1 MIIKQGYS
9 YDDILI
15 QPNYSEI
22 MSRKDVDLSI
32 NLTKNIK
39 LNIPIVSANMD
50 TITEDKM
57 AIEIAKL
64 GGLGILHRYCSIEQQ
79 VEMVKKVKRYTN
91 YIIYHPYYVYD
102 NTIMKDVIKELNNKQ
117 VKSLLILDK
126 NNNQLVGLFTNR
138 DYLSYLADT
147 DINKQNMTIIHYMK
161 SISNLIT
168 INKDK
173 LNNMNLNEIFQLCV
187 LYKIQKLPILNEDNT
202 IYGLITLK
210 DLKNRI
216 NPNFINKANLD
227 KNSQLRVGGAIGV
240 KGDYLE
246 RAHELIEAGCDILCI
261 DVAHGHHLLCG
272 NVIKEIKNMYPNVEI
287 IAGNVCTAKGVE
299 YLVNCGADCIKVGVG
314 PGSICTTRKQ
324 TGCGVPQFT
333 AVLECSKVAKQLGVT
348 IIADGGH
355 NGTIGNIFKALCAG
369 ATCSMLGGMI
379 SGTTETPGLIY
390 TKLGGKVKQIRGMA
404 GILSNYQ
411 KSSKMGEDTQY
422 LQDITPEGV
431 EGYVNYKGDVRDII
445 NQIEGGIRSGLSY
458 VGCHKLSELH
468 NTEIE
473 FISITSN
480 GLTES
485 GVHGI
490 QQI

>member
-1 MIIKQGYS
+1 MITQGYS

-15 QPNYSEI
+15 QPNYSMIE
-22 MSRKDVDLSI
+22 SRKDVDLSI
-32 NLTKNIK
+32 QLTKNMK
-39 LNIPIVSANMD
+39 LHLPIISANMD

-57 AIEIAKL
+57 AIEMAKL
-64 GGLGILHRYCSIEQQ
+64 GGLGILHRYCSIEEQ

-91 YIIYHPYYVYD
+91 YIIYQPYFVYD
-102 NTIMKDVIKELNNKQ
+102 NTIMKDVLSELNNKHI
-117 VKSLLILDK
+117 KSLLILD
-126 NNNQLVGLFTNR
+126 NYNQKLVGLFTNR

-147 DINKQNMTIIHYMK
+147 DINKQHLTIIHYMK
-161 SISNLIT
+161 SKENLIT
-168 INKDK
+168 IDKNDLNKMD
-173 LNNMNLNEIFQLCV
+173 LNKIFQLCV
-187 LYKIQKLPILNEDNT
+187 FHKIQKLPIINEDNT

-216 NPNFINKANLD
+216 DPNFIDKANLD
-227 KNSQLRVGGAIGV
+227 NNSQLKIGGAIGV

-246 RAHELIEAGCDILCI
+246 RTHKLLEAGCDILCI
-261 DVAHGHHLLCG
+261 DVAHGHHILCG
-272 NVIKEIKNMYPNVEI
+272 NVIKEIKNIYPKVEI
-287 IAGNVCTAKGVE
+287 IAGNVCTPKGVE
-299 YLVNCGADCIKVGVG
+299 YLYNCGADCVKVGVG

-333 AVLECSKVAKQLGVT
+333 AVLECSKIAKELGIT

-369 ATCSMLGGMI
+369 ASASMLGGML

-422 LQDITPEGV
+422 LQNITPEGV
-431 EGYVNYKGDVRDII
+431 EGYVSYKGDVKDIL

-458 VGCHKLSELH
+458 VGCNQLNRLH
-468 NTEIE
+468 NTDIN
-473 FISITSN
+473 FISISSN
-480 GLTES
+480 GLKES